1 MLFAEIDLLQMSSR
15 TIPVPEAGGTMM
27 AKAILNHGTEQNGP
41 FSAAQGDTDAES
53 DAVPVDTALTPATPS
68 EELELLR
75 TENAALRDMVEEL
88 EKLLEEKLRAEQAWT
103 ERQREQDALLEE
115 KSDVIR
121 ELHQKLQERP
131 AAAAAAA
138 PREPAAI
145 PREEELLAL
154 HEELEQERRQLKDDE
169 EALMAQMRE
178 MEVQMSRDR
187 AELARQRND
196 LQRLHSEILHELELA
211 SRHAALRDRLQPLQR
226 RHQEMLHQKG
236 TESSREGPRA
246 APNADP
252 APPQEAP
259 ARDNSGLLRRL
270 FG

>member
-1 MLFAEIDLLQMSSR
+1 M
-15 TIPVPEAGGTMM
+15 T
-27 AKAILNHGTEQNGP
+27 KAILKQGAEQNGVVSERP
-41 FSAAQGDTDAES
+41 FSAAHRDTDTEM
-53 DAVPVDTALTPATPS
+53 DAVPVETSPPLGTPAG
-68 EELELLR
+68 EIEVLR
-75 TENAALRDMVEEL
+75 AENIALRDMVEEL
-88 EKLLEEKLRAEQAWT
+88 EKLLEEKLRAENTWT
-103 ERQREQDALLEE
+103 ERQKEQEALLEE

-121 ELHQKLQERP
+121 ELHLKLQERP
-131 AAAAAAA
+131 AAAA

-154 HEELEQERRQLKDDE
+154 SEELEHERGQLKDDE

-196 LQRLHSEILHELELA
+196 LQRLHSEILHEIELA

-236 TESSREGPRA
+236 TEAPREAPPRA
-246 APNADP
+246 GPGP
-252 APPQEAP
+252 SSTSTPPQEAP
-259 ARDNSGLLRRL
+259 TKDSNGLLRRL

>member
-1 MLFAEIDLLQMSSR
+1 
-15 TIPVPEAGGTMM
+15 M
-27 AKAILNHGTEQNGP
+27 AKAILNQGTEQNGAISEGP
-41 FSAAQGDTDAES
+41 FSAAQRDTDPES
-53 DAVPVDTALTPATPS
+53 DAVPVDTSPNLATPA
-68 EELELLR
+68 EEIEQLR
-75 TENAALRDMVEEL
+75 AENAALRDMVEEL
-88 EKLLEEKLRAEQAWT
+88 EKLLEEKLRAEQAWI
-103 ERQREQDALLEE
+103 ERQKEQDALLEE

-121 ELHQKLQERP
+121 ELHLKLQERP
-131 AAAAAAA
+131 SAAA

-178 MEVQMSRDR
+178 MEVQMSRER

-226 RHQEMLHQKG
+226 RHQEMLHQKT
-236 TESSREGPRA
+236 TEAPREAPPRTAGPSSA
-246 APNADP
+246 S
-252 APPQEAP
+252 APPQEPP
-259 ARDNSGLLRRL
+259 ARDGSGLLRRL